1 MMKKPGT
8 AENRIKKKICS
19 EAGASITFA
28 LLLFLVCAALSAVVL
43 VAATTAAGRLK
54 NLAVSD
60 AGYYSV
66 MSAAEYI
73 NDQMDG
79 HSVSAIVVN
88 NGEPLF
94 FNKKMNEISEADIDE
109 IADSPLGKETFD
121 NNDDAGDAEG
131 NGSERISAGSIGRG
145 EKSPVKDSFAAVV
158 ARLYRTEG
166 TTSGNHTIKFK
177 NNAGSEISAMKVDIE
192 ETFDKENGRVYMTV
206 RSADGGSVML
216 IYLLDA
222 ADKYPQVDQ
231 VETGNQKRVINSGTE
246 YTWHLVKMTS
256 ALDDNG
262 DI

>member
-1 MMKKPGT
+1 MQKPGA

-19 EAGASITFA
+19 EVGASITFA

-60 AGYYSV
+60 ADYYSV

-88 NGEPLF
+88 NGEALF

-121 NNDDAGDAEG
+121 NNDDPGDTEG

-177 NNAGSEISAMKVDIE
+177 NNAGTEISTMKVDVD

-206 RSADGGSVML
+206 HSGDGGGVML
-216 IYLLDA
+216 IYSLDA

-231 VETGNQKRVINSGTE
+231 VETGDQKRVINSGTE